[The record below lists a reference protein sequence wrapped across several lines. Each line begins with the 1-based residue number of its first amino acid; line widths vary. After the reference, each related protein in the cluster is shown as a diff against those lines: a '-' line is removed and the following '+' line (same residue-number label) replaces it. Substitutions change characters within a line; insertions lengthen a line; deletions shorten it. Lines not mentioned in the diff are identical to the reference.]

1 VLFDSTIVI
10 DFLNQIPGAATAL
23 RTTERPAVSVITWI
37 EVLAGARTPAAEEA
51 ARALLATFD
60 VLSLTA
66 DIAESTIV
74 LRRESRL
81 KMPDAI
87 ILATAKC
94 HGLTLATRNTKDFDP
109 ADPGIVVP
117 YRL

>member
-1 VLFDSTIVI
+1 
-10 DFLNQIPGAATAL
+10 
-23 RTTERPAVSVITWI
+23 
-37 EVLAGARTPAAEEA
+37 
-51 ARALLATFD
+51 
-60 VLSLTA
+60 
-66 DIAESTIV
+66 
-74 LRRESRL
+74 
-81 KMPDAI
+81 MPDAI